1 MCFQENIVRDGSE
14 QPVVAHL
21 GQRLDFLTKE
31 LVRLEEERRVA
42 AYVMLAERERRIRE
56 AEESGRRQREERIR
70 RTEDEMFK
78 QMMRVHQGTVDT
90 YLQDIILKS
99 VDRTA
104 DEEARKE
111 IAEKAK
117 TINRLAHDFKYS
129 YVICLFCWTR
139 LKLNDSVLGNCL
151 GRNWW
156 QKWFILSF
164 FPK

>member
-1 MCFQENIVRDGSE
+1 M
-14 QPVVAHL
+14 
-21 GQRLDFLTKE
+21 
-31 LVRLEEERRVA
+31 A

-111 IAEKAK
+111 ITEKAK
-117 TINRLAHDFKYS
+117 SINRLAHKFQY
-129 YVICLFCWTR
+129 T
-139 LKLNDSVLGNCL
+139 
-151 GRNWW
+151 
-156 QKWFILSF
+156 
-164 FPK
+164 

>member
-1 MCFQENIVRDGSE
+1 
-14 QPVVAHL
+14 
-21 GQRLDFLTKE
+21 
-31 LVRLEEERRVA
+31 
-42 AYVMLAERERRIRE
+42 MLAERERRIRE

-90 YLQDIILKS
+90 YLQDLILKS

-117 TINRLAHDFKYS
+117 TINKLAHEFKH
-129 YVICLFCWTR
+129 T
-139 LKLNDSVLGNCL
+139 
-151 GRNWW
+151 
-156 QKWFILSF
+156 
-164 FPK
+164 